1 MTAGNPDIYGYKKA
15 RYPANNEAG
24 HLKQRPETSHTIHL
38 GKTNLHFMQQFNKT
52 KKFDLVKR

>member
-24 HLKQRPETSHTIHL
+24 HLKQRPETSHTKHL
-38 GKTNLHFMQQFNKT
+38 GKANMHFMQQFNK
-52 KKFDLVKR
+52 KNDLVRR